1 MLNKRNTMYYTF
13 NYIDCGINTA
23 IYILNPLF
31 YLLRKNCDLKIIKNN
46 PKSSIYI
53 A

>member
-23 IYILNPLF
+23 IYIKSSVLF
-31 YLLRKNCDLKIIKNN
+31 AKKELWLKNN
-46 PKSSIYI
+46 
-53 A
+53 